1 MSDQFSLNSRSLPL
15 EQWDVIVAGGGP
27 AGCAAATAAAREG
40 ARTLLLESTS
50 CLGGMGT
57 SGLVPAWCP
66 FTDKERIIY
75 GGIAEHVLKETLA
88 GMPHLPADRF
98 DWTPID
104 PERLKR
110 VYDNLVTSAGAAVR
124 FATMVTGV
132 ETDGDGRIEALL
144 LASKWGLTAARAK
157 VYVDATGDGDLA
169 AWGGA
174 PFKKGD
180 ESGDLQ
186 PATLCFTLSNVDTYA
201 FEHIGTIKHG
211 KSGDAAMRAIA
222 ASEKY
227 PEIID
232 HHGCNS
238 MIGPATVGFNS
249 GHVWDVDNTDPD
261 SITRGLIE
269 GRKIA
274 AAFRDAC
281 AEFCPATF
289 GNAFLAATGSLMG
302 IRETR
307 RILGEYVLTHEDFV
321 ARKAF
326 DDEIGRNCYFIDVHH
341 KKKRSRHRS
350 GRPFDG
356 RPLQQGRVARHSVSL
371 SAAPRRRQRG
381 NLRAMHLDRST
392 GAGLDARD
400 AHLPGHRR
408 SCGPRRGTGRRRRC
422 HPARHRCCR
431 PASPSAKPWGLPSVG
446 RDRAAGA
453 WRVAGLPLRKTVSIC
468 LQTWR
473 FPDKKEGQSRP

>member
-75 GGIAEHVLKETLA
+75 GGIAERVLKETLA

-341 KKKRSRHRS
+341 KKSEVGTDQEGHSTAVHYSKGESHGIPYRCLLPQGVANVITS
-350 GRPFDG
+350 GRCISTD
-356 RPLQQGRVARHSVSL
+356 RPVQGSTRVMPTCLVTGE
-371 SAAPRRRQRG
+371 AAGLAAALAAAGDVTPRDIDVAD
-381 NLRAMHLDRST
+381 LRARLRNH
-392 GAGLDARD
+392 GAY
-400 AHLPGHRR
+400 LP
-408 SCGPRRGTGRRRRC
+408 
-422 HPARHRCCR
+422 
-431 PASPSAKPWGLPSVG
+431 
-446 RDRAAGA
+446 
-453 WRVAGLPLRKTVSIC
+453 
-468 LQTWR
+468 
-473 FPDKKEGQSRP
+473 